1 MICRNYYLNLLME
14 DCGSTWRKAALLLSM
29 KKVSMGT
36 CTDLHRFRRI
46 FKFFKDSELL
56 RDTPRISR
64 HLQAFRVPETNSANT
79 AAAWQRTKARSLQHL
94 TCYYNEL
101 CNSTTQVSS
110 CFMSF
115 HFMRPQCRPMQAGTW
130 EPICRASWTHWT
142 FKTKFLNRHCMSY
155 LPLLPVSRS
164 FLLDF
169 CNSFCKQTSSKHAAD
184 RQPMVNP
191 RALALPQQRE
201 QWS

>member
-1 MICRNYYLNLLME
+1 MEAPEEKQHFCYRWRRCRWEPAPICTASSVDSSRTPSCSE
-14 DCGSTWRKAALLLSM
+14 I
-29 KKVSMGT
+29 
-36 CTDLHRFRRI
+36 LHASRG
-46 FKFFKDSELL
+46 
-56 RDTPRISR
+56 ISR
-64 HLQAFRVPETNSANT
+64 PSACRRQTLPTRRQPDSGPKPEAYNILLVITTSSATPQLSNSGF
-79 AAAWQRTKARSLQHL
+79 
-94 TCYYNEL
+94 

-130 EPICRASWTHWT
+130 EAICRASWTHRT

-169 CNSFCKQTSSKHAAD
+169 CNSFCKQTSSKHAAN